1 MVGCGTTM
9 ASQALSAETNE
20 SAFVDACSLAAVDD
34 AAARHRGLEV
44 NVEGVSVSFYRARD
58 GTLTCIETACPHA
71 GHRLCDG
78 YAADPGDIE
87 DLLPGTGVLATCP
100 AHSYVYDTKTGACL
114 ASFGAGA
121 GRCVVR
127 DVRVD
132 GDRVFVSA
140 EASPEAPPLVLPKER
155 SNAIGMRCVELAL
168 DEKFG
173 K

>member
-1 MVGCGTTM
+1 M
-9 ASQALSAETNE
+9 AAQALSAT
-20 SAFVDACSLAAVDD
+20 FVDACALADVAD

-44 NVEGVSVSFYRARD
+44 NVGGVSLSFYRARD
-58 GTLTCIETACPHA
+58 GTVTCVETACPHA

-87 DLLPGTGVLATCP
+87 DLLAGTGVLATCP
-100 AHSYVYDTKTGACL
+100 AHSYVYDTRTGACL

-132 GDRVFVSA
+132 GDRVLVSA
-140 EASPEAPPLVLPKER
+140 EASPETPLVLPKDR

>member
-1 MVGCGTTM
+1 M
-9 ASQALSAETNE
+9 ASQALSAETNK
-20 SAFVDACSLAAVDD
+20 SAFVDACALAAVDA

-44 NVEGVSVSFYRARD
+44 NVGGVSLSFYRARD

-127 DVRVD
+127 ATRID
-132 GDRVFVSA
+132 GDRVLVSA
-140 EASPEAPPLVLPKER
+140 EASPETRPLVLPKER
-155 SNAIGMRCVELAL
+155 SNAIGMRCVKLAL

-173 K
+173 GE

>member
-1 MVGCGTTM
+1 M
-9 ASQALSAETNE
+9 AAQALSAT
-20 SAFVDACSLAAVDD
+20 FVDACALADVAD

-44 NVEGVSVSFYRARD
+44 NVGGISLSFYRARD
-58 GTLTCIETACPHA
+58 GTVTCVETACPHA

-132 GDRVFVSA
+132 GDRVFVA
-140 EASPEAPPLVLPKER
+140 LKPAPSIHLVLPKEQ

-173 K
+173 SA

>member
-1 MVGCGTTM
+1 M
-9 ASQALSAETNE
+9 ASHALSAQKN
-20 SAFVDACSLAAVDD
+20 SAFVDACALAAVDA

-44 NVEGVSVSFYRARD
+44 NVGGVSLSFYRARD
-58 GTLTCIETACPHA
+58 GTLTCVETACPHA

-78 YAADPGDIE
+78 YAADPGDVE
-87 DLLPGTGVLATCP
+87 DLLAGTGVLATCP
-100 AHSYVYDTKTGACL
+100 AHSYVYDTRTGACL

-127 DVRVD
+127 ATRVD
-132 GDRVFVSA
+132 GDRVLVSA
-140 EASPEAPPLVLPKER
+140 EASPETRPLALPKER

-173 K
+173 GQ

>member
-1 MVGCGTTM
+1 M
-9 ASQALSAETNE
+9 ASQALSTETNK
-20 SAFVDACSLAAVDD
+20 SAFVDACALADVAA

-44 NVEGVSVSFYRARD
+44 NVGGISLSLYRARD
-58 GTLTCIETACPHA
+58 GTVTCVETACPHA

-78 YAADPGDIE
+78 YAADPGDVE
-87 DLLPGTGVLATCP
+87 DLLAGTGVLATCP

-132 GDRVFVSA
+132 GDRVLVSA
-140 EASPEAPPLVLPKER
+140 EASPETPLALPKDQ

-173 K
+173 GK